1 MMILMD
7 SRPLLNRYS
16 LAGLGATLIGN
27 GIGRFAYIAL
37 MPALIQAGWFSP
49 SDASYLGV
57 ATLIGYIF
65 GAPAA
70 NLLIKYFTLG
80 QLIRA
85 AMLVSSMSYLGC
97 ALEGAP
103 LMWFYVLRTLA
114 GIAGAMLMV
123 LAPPAIVRVHD
134 SKIKAKVSGVIFS
147 GIGLGAMLSGTL
159 IPVLIYHSL
168 VTAWLGMGIVA
179 LIATVLT
186 WNAWGAS
193 EPWGRSEKDKDN
205 RATASS
211 FKELTKPQMMT
222 LGLILCAY
230 SLDAIGYLPHTLF
243 WVDYIVR
250 ELGRPFVSGGLYWAT
265 FGIGAMIGP
274 ILTGTLGDRLGIKR
288 SLLIAFALKA
298 LGVSLPLLS
307 TAPISLFFSSL
318 LVGIFTPGTVT
329 LVSTYT
335 LAAVGYG
342 LHTKAWSVMT
352 LSFAISQGLVGYLMA
367 FYASK
372 LTSYHILFGLSASAL
387 LLSVLCI
394 ALTSHK
400 QADMTLAQPLR

>member
-1 MMILMD
+1 MH
-7 SRPLLNRYS
+7 SRHILNRYS

-65 GAPAA
+65 GAPVA
-70 NLLIKYFTLG
+70 NLLVKHFTVG
-80 QLIRA
+80 QLVRFS
-85 AMLVSSMSYLGC
+85 MLVSSFSYLGC
-97 ALEGAP
+97 AFEGAP
-103 LMWFYVLRTLA
+103 LVWFYVLRTLA

-123 LAPPAIVRVHD
+123 LAPPAIVRMHD
-134 SKIKAKVSGVIFS
+134 SKIKARISGVIFS
-147 GIGLGAMLSGTL
+147 GIGFGAMLSGTL

-168 VTAWLGMGIVA
+168 VSAWLGMGIVA

-186 WNAWGAS
+186 WNAWGGSDSWQKSQNSNHKGEAL
-193 EPWGRSEKDKDN
+193 
-205 RATASS
+205 S
-211 FKELTKPQMMT
+211 FKDLSKPQMMT
-222 LGLILCAY
+222 LGLILSAY
-230 SLDAIGYLPHTLF
+230 TFNAIGYLPHTLF

-250 ELGRPFVSGGLYWAT
+250 ELKMSFVSGGLYWAT
-265 FGIGAMIGP
+265 FGIGAMMGP
-274 ILTGTLGDRLGIKR
+274 MLTGALGDRLGIKR
-288 SLLIAFALKA
+288 SLLIAFTLKA

-318 LVGIFTPGTVT
+318 LVGFFTPGTVT

-335 LAAVGYG
+335 LESVGYG

-352 LSFAISQGLVGYLMA
+352 LSFAISQGLVGFSMA
-367 FYASK
+367 FYATK

-394 ALTSHK
+394 AFSNNK
-400 QADMTLAQPLR
+400 QADMTVTQPLL